1 VQQGELAQKMTD
13 RQPEIRNLFSAL
25 RSLRVYR
32 IVVPMLKR
40 IKSLFFKPPT
50 KESAVEIPDYLKA
63 EIRAIAEETL
73 AGDVVGGVCAIKTG
87 NRILEFVNSHPKE
100 VRERIW
106 NYVLRIREE
115 ANLYAESLAKDAVK
129 T

>member
-1 VQQGELAQKMTD
+1 
-13 RQPEIRNLFSAL
+13 
-25 RSLRVYR
+25 
-32 IVVPMLKR
+32 MLKR